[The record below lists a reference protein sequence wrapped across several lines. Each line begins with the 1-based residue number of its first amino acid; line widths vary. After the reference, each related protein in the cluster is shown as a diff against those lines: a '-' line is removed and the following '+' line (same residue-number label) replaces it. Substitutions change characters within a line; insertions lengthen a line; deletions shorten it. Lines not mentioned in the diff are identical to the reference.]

1 MKSSSTIIAINTDKN
16 APIFDMA
23 HYGMTEDL
31 FDVVEDLVEE
41 LED

>member
-1 MKSSSTIIAINTDKN
+1 MHLFLIWLN
-16 APIFDMA
+16 
-23 HYGMTEDL
+23 YGMTEDL